1 MPHPRLVRRL
11 VIVGSKLRAGVDE
24 GTHPDVFEVASHEV
38 PTLEDFLFLFFEPTP
53 SSQAAGREFWQRR
66 HLFSRRAINPGSM

>member
-1 MPHPRLVRRL
+1 VRRL
-11 VIVGSKLRAGVDE
+11 VIVGSKLRADVDE

-38 PTLEDFLFLFFEPTP
+38 PTLCC
-53 SSQAAGREFWQRR
+53 